1 MAPASQGVSLQRI
14 ITQFSGYLSIERGC
28 SSHTVS
34 AYSSDLED
42 FVSFLQRQGFNAF
55 PEVSRDAIIDYL
67 GYCKDCG
74 LESSSV
80 ARRLVAIKT
89 LFRYLFQE
97 RIVAADVTD
106 VMSSPKLWRI
116 LPDFLSTQEVD
127 ALMNVFPKRSK
138 DPLILRNRCILE
150 LLYASGLR
158 VSECAGLQFGS
169 VRFDEGLIR
178 VIGKGSKE
186 RLVPVGKMALAALR
200 VYLDKARPLLLKEK
214 SSPLLFLSYRGE
226 ALDRE
231 RIWQVVR
238 EAALAA
244 GIRKNIHPHTLRHS
258 FASHLLENGADL
270 RVIQEMLG
278 HVNIS
283 TTQIY
288 THVDKRRLLH
298 VHKQFHP
305 RA

>member
-1 MAPASQGVSLQRI
+1 MNRI
-14 ITQFSGYLSIERGC
+14 ISQFTGFLSIERGC
-28 SSHTVS
+28 SNHTVS
-34 AYSSDLED
+34 AYASDLED
-42 FVSFLQRQGFNAF
+42 FAEFLRSKGIASFIA
-55 PEVSRDAIIDYL
+55 VSRDEIIDYL
-67 GYCKDCG
+67 GDCKDRG

-80 ARRLVAIKT
+80 TRRLVSIKS

-97 RIVAADVTD
+97 RIIASDITD
-106 VMSSPKLWRI
+106 VMTSPKLWRI
-116 LPDFLSTQEVD
+116 LPDFLSAQEVE
-127 ALMNVFPKRSK
+127 ALLNVFPKNSK
-138 DPLILRNRCILE
+138 DPLVLRNRCILE

-158 VSECAGLQFGS
+158 VSECASLQFGAI
-169 VRFDEGLIR
+169 RFDEALIR
-178 VIGKGSKE
+178 VMGKGSKE
-186 RLVPVGKMALAALR
+186 RLVPVGRMALASLR
-200 VYLDKARPLLLKEK
+200 TYLNKGRPFLLKEK
-214 SSPLLFLSYRGE
+214 TSPRLFLSYRGA

-231 RIWQVVR
+231 RIWQVVK
-238 EAALAA
+238 EAAAAA

-278 HVNIS
+278 HADIS

-288 THVDKRRLLH
+288 THVDKRRLIH